1 MSELMKLPNIGKVLE
16 RHLLA
21 VGIETPM
28 QLKKI
33 GAENAFLMIRSQQD
47 PGACL
52 HMLYGLKGAILGV
65 PDAQLSEKTKAQL
78 RQYFTNL
85 CALTEST

>member
-21 VGIETPM
+21 VGIETSM

-47 PGACL
+47 PGPVCTCSMA
-52 HMLYGLKGAILGV
+52 
-65 PDAQLSEKTKAQL
+65 
-78 RQYFTNL
+78 
-85 CALTEST
+85 